1 MAAPT
6 VYTEK
11 TLADF
16 MQATLADLATTL
28 GWTTTPDDYQE
39 AVNEALLTY
48 GTSAISTITGTTNIR
63 KLRAIARV
71 QVWRQ
76 VVAAVAG
83 DYDFEADGAKFDRS
97 QVQEMA
103 RQALALAEVDAMA
116 YGALDG
122 YEVGVDTVV
131 NIHDPY
137 RYVEDD
143 DRVRD

>member
-6 VYTEK
+6 SYTET

-16 MQATLADLATTL
+16 MKAAIGDLATTL
-28 GWTTTPDDYQE
+28 GWTATPTNYQE
-39 AVNEALLTY
+39 PVNETLLAY
-48 GTSAISTITGTTNIR
+48 GVTDITTISGTANIR

-83 DYDFEADGAKFDRS
+83 DFDFEADDGKFSRS

-103 RQALALAEVDAMA
+103 RQALALAESDAA
-116 YGALDG
+116 AVGGLEG
-122 YEVGVDTVV
+122 YEVGIDTVV
-131 NIHDPY
+131 HVHDPY
-137 RYVEDD
+137 RYVEDE